1 MLSQIGIKTGTDG
14 KLTIDGAVLTD
25 KIATDL
31 AEVSDLFNAT
41 GGVANAVWDYADQ
54 ATDAITGSL
63 AYRKKGLGTIVSKID
78 SDISRVEARLAK
90 EETELRARFAKLEAL
105 LGTLTS
111 QSSFLTSLGV
121 SSSK

>member
-1 MLSQIGIKTGTDG
+1 
-14 KLTIDGAVLTD
+14 VLAD

-31 AEVSDLFNAT
+31 AGVSDLFNAA
-41 GGVANAVWDYADQ
+41 GGVADTVWDYADQ
-54 ATDAITGSL
+54 ATDAISGSL

-90 EETELRARFAKLEAL
+90 EETALRARFAKLEAL

-111 QSSFLTSLGV
+111 QSSFLASLALPTS
-121 SSSK
+121 K